1 MVLSYLVMQVTIVIL
16 NWNGKRFLAPCLDA
30 VLAQTFRDF
39 EIVLV
44 DNGSSDGSVQF
55 LQRHYPQVRL
65 IVNQRNLGFAAA
77 NNQAIRASGSEF
89 VATLNNDTEVEPGWL
104 EALVATV
111 QSDSQV
117 GMCASKMLFAH
128 RRDVIN
134 SAGIALDRVGIAWD
148 RLGGRPDDPTTAA
161 PEEVFGP
168 CAGAALYRRQMLD
181 EIGLFNEN
189 LPVCED
195 YDLWLRISCRYP
207 VHLITEPLVIKEGG
221 HEDQLSSRYW
231 GMDRFRIHSIAALM
245 RSGHLDERQLAL
257 AQDELGNKCR
267 IYANGCLKRGKWKEA
282 VTYFHLPEIIRD
294 LCNPSGDGKGR
305 QKMKYLDLD

>member
-1 MVLSYLVMQVTIVIL
+1 MSRISVIIPTY
-16 NWNGKRFLAPCLDA
+16 NRAA
-30 VLAQTFRDF
+30 RVVRAISSVLAQTFTDF
-39 EIVLV
+39 EVIVV
-44 DNGSSDGSVQF
+44 DDGSSDSTPQAIARFEGSIKC
-55 LQRHYPQVRL
+55 LMHRE
-65 IVNQRNLGFAAA
+65 NLGVSAAR
-77 NNQAIRASGSEF
+77 NTGIRHSSAPYIAFLDS
-89 VATLNNDTEVEPGWL
+89 DDRWL
-104 EALVATV
+104 PRKLET
-111 QSDSQV
+111 Q
-117 GMCASKMLFAH
+117 MLFFEKRKDAVICQTEEIWFRH
-128 RRDVIN
+128 GRRVNPANKHLKPAGDIFERSLKLCLVSP
-134 SAGIALDRVGIAWD
+134 SAVM
-148 RLGGRPDDPTTAA
+148 
-161 PEEVFGP
+161 V
-168 CAGAALYRRQMLD
+168 RRSLLD